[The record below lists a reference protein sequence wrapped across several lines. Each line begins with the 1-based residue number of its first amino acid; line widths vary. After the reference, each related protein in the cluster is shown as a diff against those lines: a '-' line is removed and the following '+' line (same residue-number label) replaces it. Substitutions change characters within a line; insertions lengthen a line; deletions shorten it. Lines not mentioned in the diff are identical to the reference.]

1 MAGETS
7 GIAQTQ
13 RQWKLLSSIAVTIFA
28 TEKLDIL
35 MSLFLI
41 DVALTFQITVG
52 AASQL
57 ATISKVAAIL
67 IGLLI
72 SALSVRFKHK
82 SLLLMGSLAI
92 VIGSL
97 GCILAPDFLFM
108 QMFYPLDGA
117 GTVMVKAMALALIGQ
132 FLPINRRAKAVGLT
146 VAASSLALVIGSP
159 LAVFASNFGGW
170 RTSVALFML
179 PLSIVGLVFAFFGIP
194 SKPNQKP
201 AVNNSSYLGS
211 FKQIFLNRSASA
223 CLVGMT
229 LFSALQSWG
238 LFGITFYR
246 SNFSVSLDSATII
259 LLVVTFFLAVG
270 GATGGRIVNKL
281 GRKRTLVSTTIVRSI
296 LVALLVFAPNLW
308 IALLIDFI
316 FIWLGGI
323 GFTASG
329 SLGLE
334 QAPNSRGTM
343 MSLVTVVGALGGA
356 LGVFV
361 GGMVLDSFGFLVMA
375 PVLAAFGVASALV
388 FQFFTKESIS

>member
-7 GIAQTQ
+7 GTAQTQ
-13 RQWKLLSSIAVTIFA
+13 RQLKLLSSIAVAIFA

-35 MSLFLI
+35 MSLFLLE
-41 DVALTFQITVG
+41 VALTFQITVG

-82 SLLLMGSLAI
+82 SLLLAGSLAI

-97 GCILAPDFLFM
+97 GCVLAPDFLFM
-108 QMFYPLDGA
+108 QIFYPLDGA

-159 LAVFASNFGGW
+159 LAGFAANFGGW
-170 RTSVALFML
+170 RSSVALFML
-179 PLSIVGLVFAFFGIP
+179 PLSIAGLVFAFFGIP

-229 LFSALQSWG
+229 LFSALQAWG

-259 LLVVTFFLAVG
+259 LLVVTLFLAVG

-281 GRKRTLVSTTIVRSI
+281 GRKRTLVSTTILRSI
-296 LVALLVFAPNLW
+296 LVAVLVFAPNLW
-308 IALLIDFI
+308 IALLIDLV

-329 SLGLE
+329 SIGLE
-334 QAPNSRGTM
+334 QVPNSRGTM